1 MRFALPAKLP
11 QGFSHGL
18 LILLE
23 PLRWEPQALF
33 AMPGK
38 IKSKIKIKSDKV
50 CLAGPP
56 PQKTKIPTGLAPG
69 RDQSWGW
76 EFAMLSFP
84 GRHLAPKG
92 LPASRRYSPRQ
103 AELRPHSRAVQRLA
117 VAEF

>member
-50 CLAGPP
+50 CLAGPLR
-56 PQKTKIPTGLAPG
+56 QKNK
-69 RDQSWGW
+69 D
-76 EFAMLSFP
+76 
-84 GRHLAPKG
+84 
-92 LPASRRYSPRQ
+92 PRQ
-103 AELRPHSRAVQRLA
+103 AFARQGPKLGMGVRHALFPGPAFGAQRAAGFPTLFSTA
-117 VAEF
+117 SGIAAS

>member
-23 PLRWEPQALF
+23 PLRWDPD
-33 AMPGK
+33 PGK
-38 IKSKIKIKSDKV
+38 IKSKIRIKIKSDKV

-84 GRHLAPKG
+84 D
-92 LPASRRYSPRQ
+92 
-103 AELRPHSRAVQRLA
+103 
-117 VAEF
+117 